1 MYATLS
7 SLEEDFDKKC
17 KKGILLHSA
26 ATSSVV
32 YMLSMYKILWSIPE
46 NFWNPEKICD
56 GGLKELL
63 SIRLDRI
70 LAQWTKLKHGSCL
83 P

>member
-7 SLEEDFDKKC
+7 SLEEEFDKKC

-46 NFWNPEKICD
+46 NF
-56 GGLKELL
+56 
-63 SIRLDRI
+63 
-70 LAQWTKLKHGSCL
+70 
-83 P
+83 